1 MSDLKHAPLRAVAFD
16 CYGTLLRINTPTN
29 PWHRLL
35 AVARSHP
42 DARSLDPRREP
53 IPTIESFASACGV
66 EFRQEWRQDLDIELA
81 SIEVM
86 PDASMV
92 LTRLREA
99 GFRIALASNLAP
111 AYVEPALR
119 LLGEHVDVT
128 CFSCD
133 PDVQVVKPER
143 AFFAALRAR
152 LDLPACEILM
162 VGDSL
167 TSDIEG
173 ALAFGMSALHVVPGN
188 GPPRRGQIGRL
199 TEVLSF
205 LDLK

>member
-1 MSDLKHAPLRAVAFD
+1 MLDVNYSPPRAVTFD
-16 CYGTLLRINTPTN
+16 CFGTLLRINTPTN
-29 PWHRLL
+29 PWRRLL

-42 DARSLDPRREP
+42 SECSLDPRREP
-53 IPTIESFASACGV
+53 IPTIEDFASACGV

-81 SIEVM
+81 SIKPV
-86 PDASMV
+86 PDAHMV

-119 LLGEHVDVT
+119 LLGEYVDVT

-143 AFFAALRAR
+143 AFFAALRMR

-167 TSDIEG
+167 TSDVEG
-173 ALAFGMSALHVVPGN
+173 ALAFGMSALHVGPGN
-188 GPPRRGQIGRL
+188 GPPRPGQISRL
-199 TEVLSF
+199 AEVLSV